1 MQLNSKTMKSK
12 ILLLLTLVTFLTACE
27 TNDNNIIISEADLIG
42 TWNLTKQTVENGSF
56 TVSAQ
61 GQTINANYSAVT
73 KDIDF
78 RYTFSQNPNQLNFD
92 GKYTLVATVNV
103 LGVSNS
109 EEQEVDTNQFP
120 MTSANWSLDR
130 NTLTFTDSQ
139 DIPAVLNV
147 VAFSGNYLKLQG
159 DFNETQSFNGD
170 TVTVE
175 GTIIIELSK

>member
-1 MQLNSKTMKSK
+1 MKNK
-12 ILLLLTLVTFLTACE
+12 ILILFLLVAFLTACE
-27 TNDNNIIISEADLIG
+27 TNDNNINISEADLIG

-56 TVSAQ
+56 TISAQ
-61 GQTINANYSAVT
+61 GQTVNANYSADT

-78 RYTFSQNPNQLNFD
+78 RYIFSQNPNELSLD

-109 EEQEVDTNQFP
+109 EEQEVDTSQLP
-120 MTSANWSLDR
+120 MNSANWSLSG